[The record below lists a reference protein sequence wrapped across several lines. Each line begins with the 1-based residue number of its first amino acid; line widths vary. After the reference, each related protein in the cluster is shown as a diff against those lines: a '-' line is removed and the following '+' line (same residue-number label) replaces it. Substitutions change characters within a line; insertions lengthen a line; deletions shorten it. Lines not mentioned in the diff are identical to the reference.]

1 MNQQNLQNTVYE
13 QQQQLRQLT
22 DQVKAQGR
30 LLIAVDDTLQHFKSQ
45 AELDFLVV
53 AETYKQEVALALVGE
68 AAGKGIRV
76 FRKILEKLAAD
87 KVEGATELHAMT
99 DADLKRMVLGFSSP
113 FKTAAAGKPWK
124 YTLKLKLEAT
134 SAQKDLIANLAHSGG
149 NAHIRIRRP
158 LVRQGKLGRDVETW
172 ANPDR
177 AKDRKDKQDERVAKA
192 KAARAAKGGN
202 RGASA
207 SSRAPVM
214 PPPPPGAPLT
224 GPGVGALNAAAGLDG
239 TAPQRR
245 SQSRSRSPTR
255 DKSEELEVTHPAPGV
270 SVTTVQQS

>member
-87 KVEGATELHAMT
+87 KVEGATEL
-99 DADLKRMVLGFSSP
+99 
-113 FKTAAAGKPWK
+113 
-124 YTLKLKLEAT
+124 
-134 SAQKDLIANLAHSGG
+134 Q
-149 NAHIRIRRP
+149 P
-158 LVRQGKLGRDVETW
+158 LPMQT
-172 ANPDR
+172 
-177 AKDRKDKQDERVAKA
+177 
-192 KAARAAKGGN
+192 
-202 RGASA
+202 
-207 SSRAPVM
+207 
-214 PPPPPGAPLT
+214 
-224 GPGVGALNAAAGLDG
+224 
-239 TAPQRR
+239 
-245 SQSRSRSPTR
+245 
-255 DKSEELEVTHPAPGV
+255 
-270 SVTTVQQS
+270 